1 MNFFCTH
8 NLFSLFILIFILHFF
23 RFNFE
28 GENYREEPKA
38 IVFLSKLLILFQSC
52 NLCFA
57 SNPLLSISQSGTM
70 LTIKSTCSKCNDVF
84 TWTSQPHMLGK
95 FPAGNLLLSFAILCS
110 GASINKVLLMFQHM
124 GILVYHYPTY
134 YYHQRHLLVPSI
146 VKYWRG
152 YQAELLRKLA
162 GEEVVLAGDGRH
174 DSMGHS
180 AKYGT
185 YNIFCC
191 TIGYIIHI
199 VLVQVIVLPIK
210 RSLAHLA
217 YIQSCR

>member
-1 MNFFCTH
+1 M
-8 NLFSLFILIFILHFF
+8 
-23 RFNFE
+23 
-28 GENYREEPKA
+28 
-38 IVFLSKLLILFQSC
+38 FLSKLLILFQSC

-70 LTIKSTCSKCNDVF
+70 LTIKSTCSRCSNVF

-162 GEEVVLAGDGRH
+162 GEEVV
-174 DSMGHS
+174 
-180 AKYGT
+180 
-185 YNIFCC
+185 FCC

-210 RSLAHLA
+210 GSCLTHLT
-217 YIQSCR
+217 YIQSCRYQPNPSGFITKGWIIENRI

>member
-152 YQAELLRKLA
+152 YQAEFTKEIGRRGSGTCWRWQARQYGPFGKIWHIHHILLHHWLHYPYCA
-162 GEEVVLAGDGRH
+162 SSGNSFA
-174 DSMGHS
+174 
-180 AKYGT
+180 
-185 YNIFCC
+185 N
-191 TIGYIIHI
+191 
-199 VLVQVIVLPIK
+199 
-210 RSLAHLA
+210 
-217 YIQSCR
+217 